1 MYSVDSPKKPLTS
14 VDYDDVTDFNN
25 GRAFVSVFGEPIIN
39 PNSTLVANGVPY
51 KLLPGQKK
59 SWQFNRKTRIS
70 FTCEFEPIPKITTDI
85 DFIETPS
92 SSFNIK
98 GIKINSN
105 AGFPN
110 FFFSCRRYSQL
121 SE

>member
-59 SWQFNRKTRIS
+59 SWQFNRKARIS

-98 GIKINSN
+98 GIKINPG

-110 FFFSCRRYSQL
+110 F
-121 SE
+121 